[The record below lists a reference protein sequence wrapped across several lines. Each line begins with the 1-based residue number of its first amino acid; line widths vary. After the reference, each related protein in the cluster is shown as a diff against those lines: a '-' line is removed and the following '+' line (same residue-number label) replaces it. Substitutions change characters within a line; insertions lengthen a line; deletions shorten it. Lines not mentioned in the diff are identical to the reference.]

1 MVPLYDLM
9 SFGDSFIRQGY
20 PRKSLRKFLEPA
32 TSYSVA
38 HRMAGNL
45 ANASIRSNSRLA
57 PDNTAYWSTIRRFL
71 EKIQQQKEKHAS

>member
-1 MVPLYDLM
+1 MYY
-9 SFGDSFIRQGY
+9 RQGY
-20 PRKSLRKFLEPA
+20 PSKALRKYLEPA

-45 ANASIRSNSRLA
+45 ANASIRSSSRQS

-71 EKIQQQKEKHAS
+71 EKIQQQKEK